1 MSYVQAS
8 RAHES
13 TDFVITKHA
22 IKEMRQDMPASPELN
37 KAVRDVQD
45 RREAEGRVRGGDPD
59 LKNSM
64 QGSIDY
70 IKANRQWASKD
81 NLKVARD
88 AQTVKALGQAMS
100 KSKPKETTLNYKQIM
115 EGRSVDGR
123 SRAEA
128 EAKFQRAMK
137 EWDKAALSAQS
148 RSEPEQSSSKG
159 HEESQGQGGGKGQ
172 SQSQWM
178 ER

>member
-1 MSYVQAS
+1 
-8 RAHES
+8 
-13 TDFVITKHA
+13 
-22 IKEMRQDMPASPELN
+22 MRQDMPASPELN

-45 RREAEGRVRGGDPD
+45 RREAEGRTRGGDPD

-81 NLKVARD
+81 NLKVALD

-100 KSKPKETTLNYKQIM
+100 KSKPKETTLNYRKILD
-115 EGRSVDGR
+115 GRRADGR
-123 SRAEA
+123 SRADA
-128 EAKFQRAMK
+128 EAKFQREFKA
-137 EWDKAALSAQS
+137 WSKAAESS
-148 RSEPEQSSSKG
+148 RARSGPEQSKG
-159 HEESQGQGGGKGQ
+159 HEESQGLGGGKGQ
-172 SQSQWM
+172 SQGM